1 MNMPNSFS
9 VIYDSRLPPCNAQC
23 PSGHDIQGW
32 LAQAAQ
38 GEYRRAWE
46 IMMDNNPLPATM
58 GRVCYHTCEGACNR
72 KEFDQAVSIHALERF
87 IGDLALKEGWQV
99 TPATA
104 SGKKILVVGAG
115 PGGLSAAYHLARLGH
130 SVTIAEAGPRAGGM
144 MAFGIPSYRLPRN
157 ILDGEIKRIVNLGVT
172 IQLDTRVDDIPAAI
186 EAGGYD
192 ACFAAVG
199 AHLAKR
205 VDLSTVDHTIA
216 VIDAVAFL
224 RAMETNPE
232 QKKPGRK
239 VVVYG
244 GGNTA
249 IDVARTVLRLGAE
262 EVRIV
267 YRRNRARM
275 PAHRFEVE
283 EALEEGVILSDLRT
297 IKHLGHG
304 QICLETMAI
313 AGDGSLQGTGATE
326 SIAADSLILAL
337 GQDIDTVLFHA
348 VPGIQIAKDGAI
360 IVGADFQTGHAGV
373 FAGGDMISAER
384 TVTVAIGHGKKA
396 ARHID
401 AWLRGTTQASTP
413 KKDLAG
419 FDRINPMFYPRSSP
433 VSEPRISLEARQTS
447 FAEVVGNLTVRA
459 ALKEAKRC
467 LSCGNCLHCDDCLN
481 LCPDKAIRKTEDG
494 GYAVD
499 PTMCRHCG
507 LCIAQCPCGMIHMG
521 ATIA

>member
-32 LAQAAQ
+32 LAQAAL
-38 GEYRRAWE
+38 GEYHRAWE

-72 KEFDQAVSIHALERF
+72 KEFDQAVNIHAVERF

-99 TPATA
+99 TPAAAT
-104 SGKKILVVGAG
+104 GKKILVLGAG

-130 SVTIAEAGPRAGGM
+130 TVTIAEAGPRAGGM
-144 MAFGIPSYRLPRN
+144 MAFGIPSYRLPRH
-157 ILDGEIKRIVNLGVT
+157 ILDGEIQRIANLGVV
-172 IQLDTRVDDIPAAI
+172 IKLNTRVDDIPAAI

-205 VDLSTVDHTIA
+205 GDLATGEHPIA
-216 VIDAVAFL
+216 LIDAVAFL

-232 QKKPGRK
+232 PPNLGRK

-249 IDVARTVLRLGAE
+249 IDVARTALRLGAE

-283 EALEEGVILSDLRT
+283 EALEEGVILNDLRT
-297 IKHLGHG
+297 IKRHDQG

-313 AGDGSLQGTGATE
+313 TDDGSLHGTGKTE
-326 SIAADSLILAL
+326 SIVADSLILAL
-337 GQDIDTVLFHA
+337 GQDVDTAPFHA
-348 VPGIQIAKDGAI
+348 IPGIHIAKNGSI
-360 IVGADFQTGHAGV
+360 IVGADFQTGHPGV

-384 TVTVAIGHGKKA
+384 TVTVAIGHGKTA

-401 AWLRGTTQASTP
+401 AWLRGTPQANPP

-433 VSEPRISLEARQTS
+433 VSEPRISPEVRQKT
-447 FAEVVGNLTVRA
+447 FAEVVSTLDMRA
-459 ALKEAKRC
+459 ARKEAKRC

-481 LCPDKAIRKTEDG
+481 LCPDKAISRTESG

-499 PTMCRHCG
+499 PTTCRHCG

-521 ATIA
+521 ATVA

>member
-32 LAQAAQ
+32 LAQAAH

-46 IMMDNNPLPATM
+46 IMMDHNPWPATM

-72 KEFDQAVSIHALERF
+72 KEFDQSVNIHALERF

-99 TPATA
+99 TPAATT
-104 SGKKILVVGAG
+104 GKKILVIGAG

-130 SVTIAEAGPRAGGM
+130 AVTVAEAGPRAGGM
-144 MAFGIPSYRLPRN
+144 MAFGIPSYRLPRKT
-157 ILDGEIKRIVNLGVT
+157 LDGEIERIVNMGVT
-172 IQLDTRVDDIPAAI
+172 IELNTLVDDIPAAI

-192 ACFAAVG
+192 ACFIAVG

-205 VDLSTVDHTIA
+205 VDLTASDNTIA
-216 VIDAVAFL
+216 VVDAVAFL
-224 RAMETNPE
+224 RAMEIKPE
-232 QKKPGRK
+232 PPSLGNK

-249 IDVARTVLRLGAE
+249 IDVARTAIRLGAE

-267 YRRNRARM
+267 YRRTQARM

-283 EALEEGVILSDLRT
+283 EALEEGVILNDLRT
-297 IKHLGHG
+297 IKRLGHG
-304 QICLETMAI
+304 EICLEKMRLAD
-313 AGDGSLQGTGATE
+313 DGSPQSTGE
-326 SIAADSLILAL
+326 IENIAADTLILAL
-337 GQDIDTVLFHA
+337 GQDVDHA
-348 VPGIQIAKDGAI
+348 PFRTLPGIHIIADGVI
-360 IVGADFQTGHAGV
+360 PVGTDFQTGHAGV
-373 FAGGDMISAER
+373 FAGGDMISSER

-401 AWLRGTTQASTP
+401 AWLRGTAQTHLP

-433 VSEPRISLEARQTS
+433 VSEPRIALEARQTT
-447 FAEVVGNLTVRA
+447 FAEVVGDLDLRA
-459 ALKEAKRC
+459 ARKEAKRC
-467 LSCGNCLHCDDCLN
+467 LSCGNCLQCDDCLK
-481 LCPDKAIRKTEDG
+481 LCPDKAISKTERGD
-494 GYAVD
+494 YTVD
-499 PTMCRHCG
+499 PTKCRHCG